1 MSKIKFWPFVASALF
16 SICLASAPAEATV
29 DHTYV
34 SGKGTDTGGCV
45 TPPTAC
51 RSFAYAIEQT
61 SASGEI
67 IVLDPANYSPVTI
80 TKSISIVADGGG
92 PAGIILP
99 TGNAIIITAG
109 TADVIN
115 LRGLTLEGEG
125 TANIGIVLN
134 SAGSLTITD
143 CFIRHFENTGVYLGP
158 SSTSSSPVNA
168 LILNSVMTDNA
179 IGLVATGPN
188 GGEASTLVTIRKS
201 VANYNGS
208 GLWVGNGVVV
218 TLADSM
224 VSGNSSYG
232 IYFLGSLSNRLV
244 YTYGDNEINAN
255 GTDASGGTLTPL
267 AKK

>member
-158 SSTSSSPVNA
+158 SST
-168 LILNSVMTDNA
+168 
-179 IGLVATGPN
+179 
-188 GGEASTLVTIRKS
+188 
-201 VANYNGS
+201 
-208 GLWVGNGVVV
+208 
-218 TLADSM
+218 
-224 VSGNSSYG
+224 
-232 IYFLGSLSNRLV
+232 
-244 YTYGDNEINAN
+244 
-255 GTDASGGTLTPL
+255 
-267 AKK
+267 